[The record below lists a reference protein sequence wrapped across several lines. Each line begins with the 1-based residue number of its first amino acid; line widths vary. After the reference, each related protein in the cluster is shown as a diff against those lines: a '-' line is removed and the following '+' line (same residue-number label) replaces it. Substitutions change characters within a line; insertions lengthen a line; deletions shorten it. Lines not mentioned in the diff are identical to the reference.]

1 MREYRSTLLGNPDE
15 DRKDGLIIIKPVLDG
30 RLKNVN
36 TAPKPDVK
44 KETTDTSLLEQ
55 MLYHYEKAER
65 ENEQMV
71 KRFKNALIKK
81 LTETRSEMRSYKLPS
96 VEKLVIK

>member
-1 MREYRSTLLGNPDE
+1 MPALKRTNTKSALENAKLLAEMREYRSTLLGNPDE

-44 KETTDTSLLEQ
+44 KETTDTSLLE
-55 MLYHYEKAER
+55 
-65 ENEQMV
+65 
-71 KRFKNALIKK
+71 
-81 LTETRSEMRSYKLPS
+81 
-96 VEKLVIK
+96 